1 MESQVTNPLAG
12 LPEDVYDDVVGLMWL
27 GYLEDSFSYG
37 GHNFIIRTLR
47 GDEDLLIGLVT
58 KDYAETITQAKATVW
73 ATIALALVAVDGDED
88 FCPPLGRDKK
98 AYAHG
103 RFKYCTSNWFWPL
116 ALAIYN
122 HYAALLDRQ
131 ATAIRA
137 IEDLSTGSLDL
148 YTPSPSS
155 LIDKASSPSPTEP
168 GEDIRDFLDPEE
180 DSTDSNSSS

>member
-1 MESQVTNPLAG
+1 MESQVTNPLG
-12 LPEDVYDDVVGLMWL
+12 GFPEDVYDDVVGLMWL

-37 GHNFIIRTLR
+37 GHEFIIRTLR

-103 RFKYCTSNWFWPL
+103 RFKY
-116 ALAIYN
+116 
-122 HYAALLDRQ
+122 
-131 ATAIRA
+131 
-137 IEDLSTGSLDL
+137 
-148 YTPSPSS
+148 
-155 LIDKASSPSPTEP
+155 
-168 GEDIRDFLDPEE
+168 
-180 DSTDSNSSS
+180 